1 MPIESQIKEEIA
13 DVLEIE
19 EPTERAITHMLSLMR
34 KQMFLD
40 GNKRT
45 SMLAANQIM
54 IANGC
59 GIISIPIE
67 HQPEFTRMLVG
78 FYESGNM
85 EEIKTF
91 VYENGIDGIDFRQNE
106 SRAEEEKFSPIM
118 TM

>member
-1 MPIESQIKEEIA
+1 
-13 DVLEIE
+13 
-19 EPTERAITHMLSLMR
+19 
-34 KQMFLD
+34 
-40 GNKRT
+40 
-45 SMLAANQIM
+45 M

-67 HQPEFTRMLVG
+67 HQPEFTRMLVE

-85 EEIKTF
+85 DEIKDF

-106 SRAEEEKFSPIM
+106 SQDGGEESAPTM

>member
-1 MPIESQIKEEIA
+1 
-13 DVLEIE
+13 
-19 EPTERAITHMLSLMR
+19 
-34 KQMFLD
+34 
-40 GNKRT
+40 
-45 SMLAANQIM
+45 MLAANQIM

-67 HQPEFTRMLVG
+67 YQPEFTRMLVE

-85 EEIKTF
+85 DEIKDF

-106 SRAEEEKFSPIM
+106 SQVEGEESSPAM